1 MGHYLEDAWALYGH
15 AIGELEDW
23 RRAGDSILLRD
34 AAEKAWGAATQGAND
49 LLESQGRVVP
59 EGTNARRDA
68 IRAVERA
75 NRNVRA
81 LRLSSRFG
89 DAILIL
95 HQDCFH
101 DGQCPE
107 ELIEEFVTEDVRE
120 YLGDISGVANGER
133 PSSS

>member
-1 MGHYLEDAWALYGH
+1 MGRHLEDAWALYGH
-15 AIGELEDW
+15 AIGELQDW
-23 RRAGDSILLRD
+23 RRTGDALLLRD
-34 AAEKAWGAATQGAND
+34 AAEKAWGAVTQGAND

-59 EGTNARRDA
+59 EETNARRDA

-81 LRLSSRFG
+81 LRLSSRLG
-89 DAILIL
+89 DAKLIL
-95 HQDCFH
+95 HQDCFY

-120 YLGDISGVANGER
+120 YLGDLSSVGNGR
-133 PSSS
+133 A